1 MNQSVLTK
9 SFKIK
14 LFKEFILNK
23 NRTSACIKNGL
34 PELFVRTNCLTGKY
48 LLISL
53 NQIVYVYCVIF
64 SAK

>member
-1 MNQSVLTK
+1 MNQSVITN

-34 PELFVRTNCLTGKY
+34 PALFVRSNCLTGKY

-53 NQIVYVYCVIF
+53 NLIVCLYYVIF